1 MASPLEV
8 GRVGTVTP
16 FGRTHAHAQYVPNRE
31 TIPTV
36 PTLPL
41 LTRSLLEAAM
51 RICDLHG
58 DDERARAEMR
68 EDCLALNETL
78 QADLLAHFR
87 SQL

>member
-1 MASPLEV
+1 MASHREI
-8 GRVGTVTP
+8 GRVGIVAL
-16 FGRTHAHAQYVPNRE
+16 FGRTHAHAQYVPNKK
-31 TIPTV
+31 TLPTL